1 MPIILPTPPMA
12 SVGAVTS
19 RLVRLPPDQ
28 QASKFFVFGSTCVTR
43 CNFLGAQLK
52 IFRSTAS
59 NTGSKYIPK
68 QMLMLKKSVYP
79 GFFCTIWAL
88 TLLNSRG
95 IEYMYNEYNKR
106 ISYGSTI
113 SFTSMSI
120 LVIFI
125 ACCLPQL

>member
-1 MPIILPTPPMA
+1 M
-12 SVGAVTS
+12 TS

-106 ISYGSTI
+106 ISLVMDLPFHSLQCLSSLSLLLVVCLNFEI
-113 SFTSMSI
+113 LFTRGTSE
-120 LVIFI
+120 V
-125 ACCLPQL
+125 P